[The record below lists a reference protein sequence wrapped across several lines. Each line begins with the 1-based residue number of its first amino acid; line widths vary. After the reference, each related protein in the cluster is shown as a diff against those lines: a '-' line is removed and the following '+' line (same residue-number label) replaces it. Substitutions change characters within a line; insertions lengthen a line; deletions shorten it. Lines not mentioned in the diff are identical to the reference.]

1 MNRAVRS
8 TLAALVWIGAVLFG
22 AMALAHWAACEQ
34 DDAVCAFTG
43 SPR

>member
-1 MNRAVRS
+1 VKRAARNVLA
-8 TLAALVWIGAVLFG
+8 TLAWLGAVLFG

>member
-1 MNRAVRS
+1 MKRATRNALA
-8 TLAALVWIGAVLFG
+8 TLAWFGAVLFG